1 MNFTYPFNGNIKEN
15 NPINC
20 WNILKRTISSQASIL
35 EEGSTTMNVKFSRMQ
50 AIGIRSGAP
59 LTHNGEGDDIV
70 YALMKIRGCYNAAA
84 QG

>member
-1 MNFTYPFNGNIKEN
+1 MD
-15 NPINC
+15 
-20 WNILKRTISSQASIL
+20 
-35 EEGSTTMNVKFSRMQ
+35 VKSSRMQ

-59 LTHNGEGDDIV
+59 LTGNAEGDDIV

>member
-1 MNFTYPFNGNIKEN
+1 MWYNMGK
-15 NPINC
+15 
-20 WNILKRTISSQASIL
+20 
-35 EEGSTTMNVKFSRMQ
+35 GSTTMDAKSSRVQ

-59 LTHNGEGDDIV
+59 LTRNGEGDDIV